1 MTDVDDRFKFSL
13 VNNIY
18 GARQAQTVYGAE
30 GPWLPRPYAWPFST
44 YPRRRKPAFSPMVI
58 KLVCVALK
66 DRCTDIASEV
76 YPHYKDTYPGG
87 VREMTALDLELS
99 EETRAVKIRWFE
111 NILERLLK
119 LQSRIALSASGPVSG
134 NMQPPVSH
142 PQHSSSAKA
151 HAAPPVSPKPPAPMP
166 ALPPPPPEFLV
177 ARKNR
182 SMGENPTDLQHFL
195 KFCIQET
202 WRRGT
207 LLHQKSLWTLLKKNT
222 RKRMRAKKSGRAAEA
237 AVATMLTVGRPHAPL
252 RPPFNGC
259 QWRRYIFFAINCS
272 VLYVF
277 VYIFLLSFYNIL
289 YYSGNIFY
297 AFLLF
302 VLLFFNIFF
311 IVLIVFFSYIL
322 FNILFVH

>member
-1 MTDVDDRFKFSL
+1 
-13 VNNIY
+13 
-18 GARQAQTVYGAE
+18 
-30 GPWLPRPYAWPFST
+30 
-44 YPRRRKPAFSPMVI
+44 
-58 KLVCVALK
+58 
-66 DRCTDIASEV
+66 
-76 YPHYKDTYPGG
+76 
-87 VREMTALDLELS
+87 MTALDLELS

-207 LLHQKSLWTLLKKNT
+207 LLHQKELVDAFEEKDSEKNAGKDST
-222 RKRMRAKKSGRAAEA
+222 
-237 AVATMLTVGRPHAPL
+237 
-252 RPPFNGC
+252 
-259 QWRRYIFFAINCS
+259 
-272 VLYVF
+272 
-277 VYIFLLSFYNIL
+277 
-289 YYSGNIFY
+289 
-297 AFLLF
+297 
-302 VLLFFNIFF
+302 
-311 IVLIVFFSYIL
+311 
-322 FNILFVH
+322 